1 MSELTVPLFEA
12 MLLSSVGNTNP
23 DPLAAAAPLSRVDVE
38 ALRAAVAKEERTKK
52 QKRKNPR
59 EPKPRANKYARAIRA
74 VLCGTARLFFIA
86 RNRRFATAR
95 CRY

>member
-52 QKRKNPR
+52 QKRAKS
-59 EPKPRANKYARAIRA
+59 PRAK
-74 VLCGTARLFFIA
+74 TKSK
-86 RNRRFATAR
+86 
-95 CRY
+95 

>member
-23 DPLAAAAPLSRVDVE
+23 DTLVAAPLSRVDVE

-52 QKRKNPR
+52 QKRAKS
-59 EPKPRANKYARAIRA
+59 PRAK
-74 VLCGTARLFFIA
+74 TKSK
-86 RNRRFATAR
+86 
-95 CRY
+95 